1 MLWLATRAPS
11 DATQSLTAY
20 ARVRTAMECSQQY
33 FRENVYAGMQR
44 VRRQA
49 LLLAQAPAPHQ
60 VQAPRQAPAP
70 HQVQAPRQVAAP
82 HQVLAPRQA
91 PAPRQALAPRQ
102 VQAPHQVQAPRQVTA
117 PRRALALRGRHR
129 CRRVRARQQKRLQ
142 QAVVMVASQ
151 RFQKILLPHSMP
163 LLLLVTGAWSPLQA
177 VPQSMLV

>member
-1 MLWLATRAPS
+1 MLRLATRAPS

-33 FRENVYAGMQR
+33 FRENVYAGTQR

-49 LLLAQAPAPHQ
+49 LLLA
-60 VQAPRQAPAP
+60 QAPAP